1 MCLYVLYL
9 NVRYRHIHANMNL
22 LVSYICLYL
31 VVSDCMWKKIWNCI
45 HAHMIWYRNSIVC
58 ICLYFSMTYSYIWLD
73 MKLISACIWLY
84 LPASACM
91 FCCICL
97 YQLINVRGRGGRAA
111 AAAERPRVRRAN
123 SPRCRCAA
131 ARSPR
136 GQNIRRQI
144 AIFIGLGPLDWT
156 APSQRQPAAKGA
168 ALWSA
173 LALLVASGF
182 TR

>member
-1 MCLYVLYL
+1 VFCRDAGDGDVDGEDGADDPQLAIASEILPPIL
-9 NVRYRHIHANMNL
+9 ELLPNL
-22 LVSYICLYL
+22 KS
-31 VVSDCMWKKIWNCI
+31 SDPKE
-45 HAHMIWYRNSIVC
+45 S
-58 ICLYFSMTYSYIWLD
+58 
-73 MKLISACIWLY
+73 
-84 LPASACM
+84 
-91 FCCICL
+91 
-97 YQLINVRGRGGRAA
+97 AA

-168 ALWSA
+168 AL
-173 LALLVASGF
+173 
-182 TR
+182 